1 MRIVISGGGTGG
13 HIYPAISIL
22 QEIEKNNEILYIGSE
37 NSMESK
43 LIPKLGY
50 NFESIKIEGFNRKN
64 KFKNI
69 FTIFKLILAIIKS
82 FIILFSFKPDIVIGT
97 GGYVS
102 GPVLFSASLLK
113 NKTYIHEQNAFPG
126 LTNKILS
133 KFVDK
138 IFISYKESID
148 HFDKDKVI
156 FTGNPIRKEF
166 KKDLK
171 NINKITKKSNIEILS
186 FGGSGGAK
194 KINEI
199 IYELIK
205 EINGK
210 KRYKLIHA
218 TGKKYFKD
226 FEKKINKDITVKE
239 NILIKDY
246 IDNMA
251 ESMKN
256 ADIVIARAGAITIS
270 ELKFTQTPS
279 ILIPSPN
286 VSNDH
291 QKYNAL
297 ALQDLGVSKMLLEK
311 NITVKLLIDILKDK
325 TKIEKMKNSFENVKK
340 VDSAKKIVKE
350 IRKDL

>member
-22 QEIEKNNEILYIGSE
+22 EEFDENNEILYIGSE
-37 NSMESK
+37 NSMESRV
-43 LIPKLGY
+43 IPKLDY
-50 NFESIKIEGFNRKN
+50 TFESIKIEGFDRKN

-69 FTIFKLILAIIKS
+69 FIIFKLVLAIIKS
-82 FIILFSFKPDIVIGT
+82 LIILISFKPDVVIGT

-102 GPVLFSASLLK
+102 GPVLFSASILK
-113 NKTYIHEQNAFPG
+113 KKTYIHEQNSFPG

-133 KFVDK
+133 KFVNK
-138 IFISYKESID
+138 IFVSYEESINN
-148 HFDKDKVI
+148 FDKNKVI
-156 FTGNPIRKEF
+156 YTGNPIRKEF
-166 KKDLK
+166 KMELK
-171 NINKITKKSNIEILS
+171 KSDKINKKDNIEILS

-205 EINGK
+205 EINGNK
-210 KRYKLIHA
+210 KFRLIHA
-218 TGKKYFKD
+218 TGKKYFND
-226 FEKKINKDITVKE
+226 FEKEINKEIDLKE
-239 NILIKDY
+239 NIVIKDY

-251 ESMKN
+251 KSMKN

-297 ALQDLGVSKMLLEK
+297 ALQDLGVSKMILEK
-311 NITVKLLIDILKDK
+311 DITVKLLIDILKNVP
-325 TKIEKMKNSFENVKK
+325 KIKKMKNNFENVKK
-340 VDSAKKIVKE
+340 IDSAKKIVKE